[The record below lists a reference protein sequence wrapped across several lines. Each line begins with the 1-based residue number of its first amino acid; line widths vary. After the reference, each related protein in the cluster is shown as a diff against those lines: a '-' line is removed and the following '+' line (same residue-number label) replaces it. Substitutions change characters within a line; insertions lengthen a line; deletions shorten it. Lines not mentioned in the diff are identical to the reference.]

1 MEAGILSEGTDG
13 PDHDQGF
20 ARSLRARA
28 ESGRTAREAGR
39 AHQRHA
45 GDRPGK
51 TRAQR
56 SIRGLGRLPRGKK
69 GHRRRGRELELPSG
83 RGACGARGGDLPLPP
98 GRTAGSGHNRETGC
112 TAFCAK
118 RGGRNRTRSN
128 VTLMRVFVG
137 VGSNVEPNANV
148 KSALLTLDRAVGVR
162 ALSTFYRTPAL
173 DRPSDPPFVNG
184 VIEVRNA
191 LGPLQLKQLLR
202 RTEQDLRRRR
212 GSDRYA
218 PRSTDLDLL
227 VYGGLVCNS
236 DELRLPDPAILERP
250 FVAIPLLE
258 VAPDLIVPGS
268 DATLRSVVT
277 SISPYPMK
285 QLPDLTRELR
295 KELSNES

>member
-1 MEAGILSEGTDG
+1 
-13 PDHDQGF
+13 
-20 ARSLRARA
+20 
-28 ESGRTAREAGR
+28 
-39 AHQRHA
+39 
-45 GDRPGK
+45 
-51 TRAQR
+51 
-56 SIRGLGRLPRGKK
+56 
-69 GHRRRGRELELPSG
+69 
-83 RGACGARGGDLPLPP
+83 
-98 GRTAGSGHNRETGC
+98 
-112 TAFCAK
+112 
-118 RGGRNRTRSN
+118 
-128 VTLMRVFVG
+128 MRVFVG

-173 DRPSDPPFVNG
+173 DRPNDPPFVHG
-184 VIEVRNA
+184 IGQVHNA
-191 LGPLQLKQLLR
+191 PPPLQLRQLLR
-202 RTEQDLRRRR
+202 RTEQDLGRRR

-218 PRSTDLDLL
+218 PRTIDLDLL
-227 VYGGLVCNS
+227 IYGDLVCNS

>member
-1 MEAGILSEGTDG
+1 M
-13 PDHDQGF
+13 
-20 ARSLRARA
+20 
-28 ESGRTAREAGR
+28 
-39 AHQRHA
+39 
-45 GDRPGK
+45 
-51 TRAQR
+51 
-56 SIRGLGRLPRGKK
+56 
-69 GHRRRGRELELPSG
+69 
-83 RGACGARGGDLPLPP
+83 
-98 GRTAGSGHNRETGC
+98 
-112 TAFCAK
+112 
-118 RGGRNRTRSN
+118 
-128 VTLMRVFVG
+128 TLMRVFVG

-173 DRPSDPPFVNG
+173 DRPNDPPFVNG

-202 RTEQDLRRRR
+202 RTEQDLGRRR

-218 PRSTDLDLL
+218 PRTIDLDLL
-227 VYGGLVCNS
+227 IYGDLVCNS